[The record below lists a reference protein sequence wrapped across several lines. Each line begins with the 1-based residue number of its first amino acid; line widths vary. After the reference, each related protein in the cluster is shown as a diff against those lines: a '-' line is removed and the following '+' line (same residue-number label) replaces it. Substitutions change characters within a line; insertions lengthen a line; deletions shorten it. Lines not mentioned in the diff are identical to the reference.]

1 MYLCFTYGK
10 RDTNEGCNDQI
21 DDEKCSDVVGKKL
34 AAEFTPSHYRG
45 LTSGRPDDQDEEK
58 IANRIAVYHR
68 ETAPVA
74 DYYNRQMKFN
84 QVVGVGSIDEIFADI
99 SKIIDAYV

>member
-34 AAEFTPSHYRG
+34 AAEFTQIQAKG
-45 LTSGRPDDQDEEK
+45 Q
-58 IANRIAVYHR
+58 
-68 ETAPVA
+68 
-74 DYYNRQMKFN
+74 
-84 QVVGVGSIDEIFADI
+84 
-99 SKIIDAYV
+99 